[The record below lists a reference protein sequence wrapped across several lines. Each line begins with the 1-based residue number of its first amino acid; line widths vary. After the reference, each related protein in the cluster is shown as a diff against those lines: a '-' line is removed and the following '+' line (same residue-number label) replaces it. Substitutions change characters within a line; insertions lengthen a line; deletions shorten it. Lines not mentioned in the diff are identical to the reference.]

1 MLDVDKTYLDSKYL
15 DFYWKSNIIVNKS
28 KTKINEYRNLNL
40 GDDIKKEK
48 LNKINKNVNNLII
61 NDSEENNNFK
71 YTSIIRSNNTR
82 KNNKYTLR
90 EEYSREQDTN
100 IRINDKQK
108 SSEYRT
114 FQKYSDTSENKREMH
129 NLSEKCRIH
138 EHNLRERKIL
148 LDSFSKPK
156 LLKN

>member
-1 MLDVDKTYLDSKYL
+1 MLNVDKIYSDSKYVES
-15 DFYWKSNIIVNKS
+15 YWKNNLIVDKS
-28 KTKINEYRNLNL
+28 KTKINKHINLYL
-40 GDDIKKEK
+40 EDDIKKEK